1 MSPTVVDISYGCL
14 FCVKM
19 LLTHIEST
27 FWKVVTLTVE
37 DSLEGR
43 NCILQIHEL
52 AFNTYLIVRN
62 CSK

>member
-1 MSPTVVDISYGCL
+1 
-14 FCVKM
+14 M

-27 FWKVVTLTVE
+27 FWKVVTLAVE

-52 AFNTYLIVRN
+52 ALNTYLIVRN